1 MSSFLR
7 RFATSASAAS
17 NPMSRVFFDIAIDS
31 KPTGRIVFKLYDDV
45 VPKTARNFRELA
57 TGQHGFGYA
66 SSTFHRIIPNFMLQ
80 GGDFTRHNGTGGKS
94 IYGEKFADENFK
106 LRHSK
111 PGLLSMANAGP
122 NTNGSQFFI
131 TTVVTSWL
139 DGKHVV
145 FGEVEEG
152 MDVVK
157 KIEAVG
163 SESGRPKSRVTI
175 TSSGE
180 V

>member
-1 MSSFLR
+1 
-7 RFATSASAAS
+7 
-17 NPMSRVFFDIAIDS
+17 
-31 KPTGRIVFKLYDDV
+31 
-45 VPKTARNFRELA
+45 
-57 TGQHGFGYA
+57 
-66 SSTFHRIIPNFMLQ
+66 MLQ

-94 IYGEKFADENFK
+94 IYGEKFAGELPAHPLSS
-106 LRHSK
+106 LRT
-111 PGLLSMANAGP
+111 GP
-122 NTNGSQFFI
+122 NLSCDATRALRRTSLPCRRELQAPAQQARPALHGQRRPEHQRLAGTLPSPPSDALSSRYVEREIDSLLTRHTPCPNAQFFI

-157 KIEAVG
+157 KIEAAG
-163 SESGRPKSRVTI
+163 SDSGRPKSRVVI